1 MRRLLV
7 ATLLGAALSTPAFAA
22 DPVDAPAPALTLA
35 PATIAA
41 AAAAAT
47 TSNAIDLAPRT
58 SPFEY
63 RRPSLLPALYATS
76 AALQG
81 YDAYSTLSALKN
93 GAHEANPVMGGLV
106 KNPAAFVAMKAGVAT
121 ASIMA
126 AERLWKSNH
135 RMGAIG
141 LMVASNAMMGIVAA
155 HNSRVL
161 STLR

>member
-7 ATLLGAALSTPAFAA
+7 TTLLGASLCTPAFAA
-22 DPVDAPAPALTLA
+22 DAADSQVQALTIA

-41 AAAAAT
+41 AAAT
-47 TSNAIDLAPRT
+47 PSNSADLAPRAT
-58 SPFEY
+58 TPFKY
-63 RRPSLLPALYATS
+63 GRPSLLPALYATS

-81 YDAYSTLSALKN
+81 FDAYSTLSALKN
-93 GAHEANPVMGGLV
+93 GGREANPLMSGLV

-135 RMGAIG
+135 RVGAIG
-141 LMVASNAMMGIVAA
+141 LMIASNAMMGIVAA

-161 STLR
+161 SDLR

>member
-7 ATLLGAALSTPAFAA
+7 TTLLGASLCTPAFAA
-22 DPVDAPAPALTLA
+22 DAADSQVPALTVA

-41 AAAAAT
+41 AAAAP
-47 TSNAIDLAPRT
+47 SNSAELAPRT
-58 SPFEY
+58 MPFKY
-63 RRPSLLPALYATS
+63 GRPSLLPALYATS

-81 YDAYSTLSALKN
+81 FDAYSTLSALKN
-93 GAHEANPVMGGLV
+93 GGREANPLMSGVV
-106 KNPAAFVAMKAGVAT
+106 KNPAAFVAMKAGVTT

-141 LMVASNAMMGIVAA
+141 LMIASNAMMGIVAA

-161 STLR
+161 SDLR